1 MNHKITLS
9 IDHANVHEFI
19 LTFTFSVK
27 FSKFLGFAIDKV
39 YDSGYLE
46 LDIEFIDEILLD
58 IELYDYEA
66 AKRCLKDWKNE
77 LIEFKERKYKKT

>member
-1 MNHKITLS
+1 MTNNRNNKKEI
-9 IDHANVHEFI
+9 
-19 LTFTFSVK
+19 
-27 FSKFLGFAIDKV
+27 
-39 YDSGYLE
+39 E